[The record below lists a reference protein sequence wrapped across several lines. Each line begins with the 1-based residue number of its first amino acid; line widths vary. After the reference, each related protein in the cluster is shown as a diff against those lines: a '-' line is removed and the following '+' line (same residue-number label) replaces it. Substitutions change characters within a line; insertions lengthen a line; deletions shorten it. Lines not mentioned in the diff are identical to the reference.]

1 MTSETPLAKWHIGWI
16 GTGRMGYAMAE
27 RLLRA
32 GRRLSIYNRTRS
44 KAEPLGALGATLVDS
59 PAALAECDIVFAMV
73 SDSDDLLKVICGP
86 EGVLSAARAPRLI
99 IDCSSVSDEASAQV
113 RAQALAR
120 GAQMLAAPVSGNAKV
135 VKAGKLTLAVSGP
148 APAYDMALPVLEQ
161 LGAGVSYV
169 GAGELARIVK
179 ICHNLLLGV
188 VTQSLAEIT
197 ILAQRAGVS
206 RHALLD
212 FINRSVMGSVFTRY
226 KTPAFVNLELKP
238 TFTTPLLRKDLD
250 LGLSAGKKLGVPL
263 PLVQLTRDIVQQV
276 IDQGD
281 TERDFAVL
289 LLHVAQQAGLALQPE
304 AESVDDGL
312 HYSQCDLSPAGSR
325 QAVWTPR
332 CTRLARSKAHPP
344 PHNPVRWC
352 GQSREDSRF
361 DIRHPQRKL
370 MDLRAA
376 PPRCRTCASPAGAP
390 PRSYGLASSI

>member
-1 MTSETPLAKWHIGWI
+1 MTSENPLAKWHIGWI

-27 RLLRA
+27 RLIRA

-44 KAEPLGALGATLVDS
+44 KAEPLEALGATLVAS
-59 PAALAECDIVFAMV
+59 PAALAECDIVFVMV
-73 SDSDDLLKVICGP
+73 SDSEDLLKVSCGP
-86 EGVLSAARAPRLI
+86 QGVRSATRSPSLI

-113 RAQALAR
+113 RARALAR
-120 GAQMLAAPVSGNAKV
+120 STEMLAAPVSGNAKV

-148 APAYDMALPVLEQ
+148 PSAYSMALPFLEQ

-188 VTQSLAEIT
+188 VTQSMAEIT

-212 FINRSVMGSVFTRY
+212 FINRSVMGSIFTRY
-226 KTPAFVNLELKP
+226 KTPAFVNLDFKP
-238 TFTTPLLRKDLD
+238 TFTPPLLRKDLD

-263 PLVQLTRDIVQQV
+263 PLVQLTRDIVQRV

-289 LLHVAQQAGLALQPE
+289 LMHVAQQAGLTLEPE
-304 AESVDDGL
+304 TESVDDGL
-312 HYSQCDLSPAGSR
+312 HSAL
-325 QAVWTPR
+325 
-332 CTRLARSKAHPP
+332 
-344 PHNPVRWC
+344 
-352 GQSREDSRF
+352 
-361 DIRHPQRKL
+361 
-370 MDLRAA
+370 
-376 PPRCRTCASPAGAP
+376 
-390 PRSYGLASSI
+390 